1 MRRRRVVEPRQ
12 VIFVGVEGKSDR
24 AFAQLL
30 QRCCEDAGLHL
41 HLDVKPATGGDT
53 VSVVEEAGRRIAR
66 HPGRRFFTGQV
77 VLLDRDRLDRD
88 RENGRDAL
96 ITAAKW
102 RLEVVFQ
109 EPNLEGLFLR
119 LHPGCEQ
126 RRPTARESLQELR
139 RVWPEYNK
147 PPTADELVQR
157 FGLSDV
163 RRAARHDDELRRLL
177 RLLGL

>member
-1 MRRRRVVEPRQ
+1 M
-12 VIFVGVEGKSDR
+12 
-24 AFAQLL
+24 
-30 QRCCEDAGLHL
+30 

-88 RENGRDAL
+88 RKNGRDAR

-109 EPNLEGLFLR
+109 EPNLEGLLLR

-126 RRPTARESLQELR
+126 RRPTARESLLELR